1 MHKKIEEIEIVD
13 DDKIRQEE
21 EERQQNERIKRT
33 ERPKQQS
40 REELERELL
49 TLRKQLQNCHELLLH
64 EQRERNL
71 LHKQYELREQ
81 EDELGH
87 HDLSF
92 GQDQLNQHEELER
105 ERRNKS
111 EGGTRKRSKS
121 GKSKKSRRVRKSR
134 K

>member
-1 MHKKIEEIEIVD
+1 MVDDIIEEPDNVPITFEHDNIVN
-13 DDKIRQEE
+13 KET
-21 EERQQNERIKRT
+21 QNDH
-33 ERPKQQS
+33 KQQ
-40 REELERELL
+40 RIEELE
-49 TLRKQLQNCHELLLH
+49 QELLLYKERLRH
-64 EQRERNL
+64 EQLENER
-71 LHKQYELREQ
+71 LHQQYELREQ